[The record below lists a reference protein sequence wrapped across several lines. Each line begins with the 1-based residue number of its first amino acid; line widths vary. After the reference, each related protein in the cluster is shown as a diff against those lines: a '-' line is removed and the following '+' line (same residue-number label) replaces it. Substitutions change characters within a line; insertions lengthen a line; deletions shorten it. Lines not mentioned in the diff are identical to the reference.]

1 MLNDLSR
8 PDILLSRTYIDVDME
23 AGSNVEAKELQ
34 RTEVGKASATLPL
47 FEQSRM
53 DNGNFM

>member
-1 MLNDLSR
+1 MPNDLSR

-23 AGSNVEAKELQ
+23 AKELQ
-34 RTEVGKASATLPL
+34 RTEVGKASATLSL
-47 FEQSRM
+47 REQSRM